1 VHHRVKGNQGAY
13 GSKGFFL
20 TRRFNFFEGVR
31 GMQVFDT
38 VGAHVLADFWG
49 CQFEKLNDA
58 QFLMDSLRQA
68 ANSAQMT
75 ILGERSYKFEP
86 QGFTGLLLL
95 SESHISIHTYPERGY
110 AAIDVFTCG
119 GGMTENAIEYLRN
132 VLQPT
137 TVKKM
142 TVRRGTEESLLKTAA
157 S

>member
-1 VHHRVKGNQGAY
+1 MQG
-13 GSKGFFL
+13 
-20 TRRFNFFEGVR
+20 
-31 GMQVFDT
+31 FDT

-58 QFLMDSLRQA
+58 QFLMNSLRQA
-68 ANSAQMT
+68 AQNAQMT
-75 ILGERSYKFEP
+75 ILGERSHKFEP

-119 GGMTENAIEYLRN
+119 GGMTENAIEFLRKA
-132 VLQPT
+132 LQPAI
-137 TVKKM
+137 VKEM
-142 TVRRGTEESLLKTAA
+142 IVQRGTEASFLKTAV

>member
-1 VHHRVKGNQGAY
+1 
-13 GSKGFFL
+13 
-20 TRRFNFFEGVR
+20 
-31 GMQVFDT
+31 MQCFDT

-68 ANSAQMT
+68 AQSAQMT
-75 ILGERSYKFEP
+75 ILGERSHKFEP

-119 GGMTENAIEYLRN
+119 GGMTQNAIEYLRQ
-132 VLQPT
+132 VLQPKL
-137 TVKKM
+137 VKEM
-142 TVRRGTEESLLKTAA
+142 TVQRGTEESFLKTAA

>member
-1 VHHRVKGNQGAY
+1 
-13 GSKGFFL
+13 
-20 TRRFNFFEGVR
+20 
-31 GMQVFDT
+31 MQSFDT

-49 CQFEKLNDA
+49 CQFEKLDDA
-58 QFLMDSLRQA
+58 ELLMTCLRQA
-68 ANSAQMT
+68 AKSAKMT
-75 ILGERSYKFEP
+75 VLGEESYKFHP

-119 GGMTENAIEYLRN
+119 GGLTHKAVDYLKL

-137 TVKKM
+137 EVKEM
-142 TVRRGTEESLLKTAA
+142 IIRRGIPDPVFQVNA